1 MQAFIQEKTSK
12 LLMLSQIKDY
22 LSPTRAALVVWDAH
36 EGLVASIFN
45 KEDFLRRT
53 SELVD
58 AARKKGIH
66 IFYTKITPL
75 PEKFESK
82 ARLVMWRG
90 RRRFELGDIAKEIY
104 PQEGDVVL
112 NKNTASIFVGTN
124 FEYMARNASL
134 SSMVFTGIATEM
146 GVESSARHALNLGF
160 LPVIAKEA
168 VSSSDRDAHL
178 RSLAN
183 MGKLMPVLSNEEIL
197 SVWS

>member
-1 MQAFIQEKTSK
+1 
-12 LLMLSQIKDY
+12 MLSQVRES
-22 LSPTRAALVVWDAH
+22 LSPTRTALIVWDVQEA
-36 EGLVASIFN
+36 LVASIFN
-45 KEDFLRRT
+45 REDFLKKT

-58 AARKKGIH
+58 VARKKGIS

-82 ARLVMWRG
+82 ARLAMWKG
-90 RRRFELGDIAKEIY
+90 RKFQPGDIVKEIY
-104 PQEGDVVL
+104 PSEGDVVL

-134 SSMVFTGIATEM
+134 SSLVFTGIATEM
-146 GVESSARHALNLGF
+146 GVESSARHAQNLGF
-160 LPVIAKEA
+160 LSIIAKEA
-168 VSSSDRDAHL
+168 VSSSDKDAHL

-197 SVWS
+197 SAWS

>member
-1 MQAFIQEKTSK
+1 
-12 LLMLSQIKDY
+12 MLSQVRDY
-22 LSPTRAALVVWDAH
+22 LSPTRTALIVWDVQEA
-36 EGLVASIFN
+36 LVASIFN
-45 KEDFLRRT
+45 KEDFLGKA
-53 SELVD
+53 SQLID
-58 AARKKGIH
+58 GARMKGIS

-82 ARLVMWRG
+82 ARSVMWRG
-90 RRRFELGDIAKEIY
+90 RGRGRFEPGEIVKEIY
-104 PQEGDVVL
+104 PKEGDIVL

-124 FEYMARNASL
+124 FEYMARNASF
-134 SSMVFTGIATEM
+134 SSLVFTGIATEM

-168 VSSSDRDAHL
+168 VSSSDKDAHL

-197 SVWS
+197 SAWS

>member
-1 MQAFIQEKTSK
+1 
-12 LLMLSQIKDY
+12 MLSQIRDY
-22 LSPTRAALVVWDAH
+22 LSPTRTALIVWDVQEA
-36 EGLVASIFN
+36 LVASIFN
-45 KEDFLRRT
+45 REDFLRKT
-53 SELVD
+53 FQLVD
-58 AARKKGIH
+58 AARIKGIN

-82 ARLVMWRG
+82 ARLVMWKG
-90 RRRFELGDIAKEIY
+90 KRFEPGDIVKEIY
-104 PQEGDVVL
+104 PQEGEVVL

-124 FEYMARNASL
+124 FEYMVRNASL
-134 SSMVFTGIATEM
+134 SSLVFTGIATEM

-178 RSLAN
+178 RSLIN

-197 SVWS
+197 KAWS

>member
-1 MQAFIQEKTSK
+1 
-12 LLMLSQIKDY
+12 MLSQIRDY
-22 LSPTRAALVVWDAH
+22 LSPTRTALIVWDVQEA
-36 EGLVASIFN
+36 LVASIFN

-53 SELVD
+53 SQLID
-58 AARKKGIH
+58 RARMKGIS

-82 ARLVMWRG
+82 ARLIMWRG
-90 RRRFELGDIAKEIY
+90 RGRFEPGDIVKEVY
-104 PQEGDVVL
+104 PKEGDIVL

-124 FEYMARNASL
+124 FEYMARNASF
-134 SSMVFTGIATEM
+134 SSLVFTGIATEM
-146 GVESSARHALNLGF
+146 GVESSARHASNLGF

-168 VSSSDRDAHL
+168 VSSSDKDAHL

-197 SVWS
+197 SAWS

>member
-1 MQAFIQEKTSK
+1 
-12 LLMLSQIKDY
+12 MLSQIKDS
-22 LSPTRAALVVWDAH
+22 LSPTRTALIVWDVH
-36 EGLVASIFN
+36 EALVASIFN
-45 KEDFLRRT
+45 REDFLRKA

-58 AARKKGIH
+58 AARTKGIC
-66 IFYTKITPL
+66 IFYTKVTPL

-82 ARLVMWRG
+82 ARLLMWRG
-90 RRRFELGDIAKEIY
+90 RKRFEPGDIVKEIY
-104 PQEGDVVL
+104 PRQGDVVL

-134 SSMVFTGIATEM
+134 SSLVFTGIATEM

-168 VSSSDRDAHL
+168 VSSSDKDAHL
-178 RSLAN
+178 RSLVN

>member
-1 MQAFIQEKTSK
+1 
-12 LLMLSQIKDY
+12 MLSQVKDY
-22 LSPTRAALVVWDAH
+22 LSPTRTALIVWDAH
-36 EGLVASIFN
+36 EALVASIFN
-45 KEDFLRRT
+45 TQDFLRKT

-58 AARKKGIH
+58 AARTKGIR

-75 PEKFESK
+75 PEHFESK

-90 RRRFELGDIAKEIY
+90 RRFEPGDIVKEIY
-104 PQEGDVVL
+104 PREGDVVL
-112 NKNTASIFVGTN
+112 NKNTGSIFVGTN

-134 SSMVFTGIATEM
+134 SSLVFTGIATEM